1 MNEEKVGTLAYACG
15 NEYVSYLNE
24 TAAAEIYSLTWLASI
39 IVFLIDEYICIY
51 ISAWMGYDMI

>member
-24 TAAAEIYSLTWLASI
+24 TAAAEIDSLTWHL
-39 IVFLIDEYICIY
+39 
-51 ISAWMGYDMI
+51 